1 VKKLTFLVLCLE
13 GIAVSFNVA
22 ASSALIPSIA
32 SHFQVTEFAA
42 GKMTWL
48 YMLPYGVAAL
58 FYGPLARAFDAKKIE
73 VIFFSLFSLANIF
86 CAFSKDIYFFF
97 ASRFLT
103 GLFGSC
109 ITPLTLILIANQVDS
124 TKRGKYV
131 GVFFS
136 ATFLSSL
143 AGLFLSGFIH
153 WRLIYLIP
161 GFAGL
166 IIALLVYGFLPSFK
180 PPMKEKISNY
190 RAALSDRRIL
200 QIFAYIFLVSVFYHG
215 IQQWLGVYF
224 ARDFAFGQLTI
235 SMLITLTSFSGIFGE
250 AIGGVM
256 SDKFGRTKTIKIGTA
271 LMIFS
276 VAALIFKPNLYTLI
290 FIMIAWGLGWTFNH
304 VGLSTILTDLPKKF
318 VNESASLNSGV
329 RFLAG
334 GLGALVGGLLM
345 QKSFTFGLSIF
356 GLMLFGLLFVEDF
369 LLKAKGA

>member
-1 VKKLTFLVLCLE
+1 
-13 GIAVSFNVA
+13 
-22 ASSALIPSIA
+22 
-32 SHFQVTEFAA
+32 
-42 GKMTWL
+42 
-48 YMLPYGVAAL
+48 
-58 FYGPLARAFDAKKIE
+58 
-73 VIFFSLFSLANIF
+73 
-86 CAFSKDIYFFF
+86 
-97 ASRFLT
+97 
-103 GLFGSC
+103 
-109 ITPLTLILIANQVDS
+109 
-124 TKRGKYV
+124 
-131 GVFFS
+131 
-136 ATFLSSL
+136 
-143 AGLFLSGFIH
+143 
-153 WRLIYLIP
+153 
-161 GFAGL
+161 
-166 IIALLVYGFLPSFK
+166 
-180 PPMKEKISNY
+180 
-190 RAALSDRRIL
+190 
-200 QIFAYIFLVSVFYHG
+200 
-215 IQQWLGVYF
+215 LGVYF